1 MSLQKNLNEI
11 RVKGITYL
19 KNEFKPNESIKI
31 VSKLDKISLKLK
43 LKCLTVLLIQFLF
56 QIYFCSF
63 LLINSLA
70 SLTLIFFSL

>member
-31 VSKLDKISLKLK
+31 VSKLDKIALKLK
-43 LKCLTVLLIQFLF
+43 LKKVKI
-56 QIYFCSF
+56 
-63 LLINSLA
+63 
-70 SLTLIFFSL
+70 